1 MKGRTADTFEFLVQ
15 GSAAQPYL
23 VSFQRRDAKNVSA
36 YCTCPAGESGMAC
49 KHRVRILRGLIE
61 GIVSKN
67 TADVTTV
74 AGWLAGSDVET
85 ALRTIDELEKEADR
99 IKKALSAAKKA
110 LAQCLLD

>member
-1 MKGRTADTFEFLVQ
+1 MKPRGGDMFDFLVQ
-15 GSAAQPYL
+15 GSAPEPYV
-23 VSFQRRDAKNVSA
+23 VSFRRRDAKNISA
-36 YCTCPAGESGMAC
+36 CCTCPAGESGMSC
-49 KHRVRILRGLIE
+49 KHRIRILRGIIE

-67 TADVTTV
+67 TADVSTV

-85 ALRTIDELEKEADR
+85 ALDTVHQLEKEAER